1 MAYKLCMKNVNK
13 FNFDIGNPLPLGWVG
28 PLFWDKVLEKSLIRN
43 SCSSVSKKQLSTD
56 PFHQFNT
63 RILGKCKTTK
73 YQVKLRHLL
82 AKMSSLSSVSFRIR
96 L

>member
-43 SCSSVSKKQLSTD
+43 SCCSVSKKPNQLVLIIIV
-56 PFHQFNT
+56 F
-63 RILGKCKTTK
+63 RLE
-73 YQVKLRHLL
+73 LEL
-82 AKMSSLSSVSFRIR
+82 AGD
-96 L
+96 